1 MKAIR
6 YDRYGPPEV
15 LELRDIDV
23 PAVGG
28 DEVLVRVRAAAVNPL
43 DYSKAGF
50 VVYRQDAARF
60 GPAPRMRRA
69 VTP

>member
-23 PAVGG
+23 PAVGD
-28 DEVLVRVRAAAVNPL
+28 DEVLVRVRAASGFAVGHTGNHMT
-43 DYSKAGF
+43 
-50 VVYRQDAARF
+50 
-60 GPAPRMRRA
+60 GPRRGP
-69 VTP
+69 VEG